1 MTKDHPDL
9 SVENA
14 YSVLGVRHDAADAD
28 ISSAYRALAR
38 VYHPDVAG
46 DGGNARMSRINAAWD
61 RVRTPRKRDAYDRE
75 LGIFPVHRAPR
86 GRSRRARPAQQA
98 RISRSRDTRAGLG
111 RHRKRDGTGAAGPPP
126 GRPSGSV
133 LQFGRHIGWSIG
145 EVARVDPGYLEWLE
159 AHREGALYLDEID
172 EALVR
177 AGFRTL
183 PPPPDAPAAPDEAP
197 LPPRLI
203 AGVRRPRPGR

>member
-1 MTKDHPDL
+1 MTKDYPDL

-61 RVRTPRKRDAYDRE
+61 RVRTSRKRDAYDRE
-75 LGIFPVHRAPR
+75 LGIYPVHRAPQR
-86 GRSRRARPAQQA
+86 REPVRQASRATSHTATAESAPT
-98 RISRSRDTRAGLG
+98 SHSP
-111 RHRKRDGTGAAGPPP
+111 RHRKRDGTGGAGPPP

-172 EALVR
+172 EALVKV
-177 AGFRTL
+177 GFR
-183 PPPPDAPAAPDEAP
+183 PS
-197 LPPRLI
+197 R
-203 AGVRRPRPGR
+203 RRPARQQHQTKRRFRRA

>member
-1 MTKDHPDL
+1 MTNDHPGL
-9 SVENA
+9 STDNA
-14 YSVLGVRHDAADAD
+14 YSVLGVRHDAHDAD
-28 ISSAYRALAR
+28 ITSAYRSLAR

-61 RVRTPRKRDAYDRE
+61 RVRTPRRRDAYDRE

-86 GRSRRARPAQQA
+86 RSEPKGTSRATGADQP
-98 RISRSRDTRAGLG
+98 IEGTSVGFG
-111 RHRKRDGTGAAGPPP
+111 HHRKRDGTGAAGPPP

-177 AGFRTL
+177 AGFRSSH
-183 PPPPDAPAAPDEAP
+183 
-197 LPPRLI
+197 
-203 AGVRRPRPGR
+203 RRPTRQQQQTKRRFRRG